1 MITKNFA
8 RFMGMVTSLSQTSY
22 AVNME
27 TYLKN
32 ISGKIEHFK
41 MKETYLYPSNICSY
55 VLENTSL
62 TSLNEIPSES
72 NTGMFFG
79 SGGGY
84 FVVG

>member
-8 RFMGMVTSLSQTSY
+8 RFMGMITSLSQTSY

-32 ISGKIEHFK
+32 ITGKIEHFK
-41 MKETYLYPSNICSY
+41 MKETFLSPFNICPY
-55 VLENTSL
+55 VLEKTSL

-84 FVVG
+84 SVIR